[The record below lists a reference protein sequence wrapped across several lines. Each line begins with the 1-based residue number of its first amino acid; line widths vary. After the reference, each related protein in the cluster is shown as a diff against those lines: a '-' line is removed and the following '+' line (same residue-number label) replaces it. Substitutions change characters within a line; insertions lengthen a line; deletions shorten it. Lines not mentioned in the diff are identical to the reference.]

1 MQTQC
6 KILAI
11 GVSQFVNRIMGT
23 QEPLL
28 PLACP
33 RPSLQ
38 PLKEVIVVSAT
49 VDGTWST
56 VPGCATTPPPSPESL
71 KKPHFV

>member
-23 QEPLL
+23 QDTLQPLL
-28 PLACP
+28 PMACP
-33 RPSLQ
+33 RPVLH
-38 PLKEVIVVSAT
+38 PLKEVVV
-49 VDGTWST
+49 V
-56 VPGCATTPPPSPESL
+56 TPPPSPETL
-71 KKPHFV
+71 KKPHMI